1 MGQHMSTLLK
11 GDLIETM
18 RTNPVH
24 INVKEKKEPEQKEPE
39 QKEPEQK
46 EPDESIITKFFTND

>member
-1 MGQHMSTLLK
+1 MGQHMSS
-11 GDLIETM
+11 LIETM

-39 QKEPEQK
+39 QKEP
-46 EPDESIITKFFTND
+46 DESIITKFFTND